1 MEMTDREE
9 FEEQSRQRCGALAWV
24 RMPSRRCRG
33 GRASCV
39 VARNPRWNDRSE
51 GGVTLIA
58 ENTWRNTRGPRL
70 ERLERKPRDLSL
82 IGGARPVDWPTRAR
96 VYLAATLLS
105 LVDLRS
111 ARIRRGIV
119 RPRRVSRRTPLGPP
133 ADWQRNQTEIGLRR
147 SISSPEEIRNGSN
160 RRASRS
166 TSSFLGRVT
175 SLAIS
180 HCRCVTLFGVFH

>member
-1 MEMTDREE
+1 MRRTLGGTRVVPGWNGWNE
-9 FEEQSRQRCGALAWV
+9 SRVIYRL
-24 RMPSRRCRG
+24 
-33 GRASCV
+33 
-39 VARNPRWNDRSE
+39 SE
-51 GGVTLIA
+51 VLV
-58 ENTWRNTRGPRL
+58 P
-70 ERLERKPRDLSL
+70 L
-82 IGGARPVDWPTRAR
+82 IGQRAG
-96 VYLAATLLS
+96 VYFAATLSS

-111 ARIRRGIV
+111 ACIRRGIV
-119 RPRRVSRRTPLGPP
+119 RPRRVSRRTPLGSP

-166 TSSFLGRVT
+166 TSSFPGRVT